1 MVAQTG
7 EGMRRLGVVENI
19 VYDGSVLVRAAFAPQ
34 RGASVLDGRK
44 RPLGR
49 VARVFGP
56 VAEPFVAVRPEAKAA
71 VSLIGAD
78 VYLDEVGYAG
88 KKDRRGRGSH

>member
-1 MVAQTG
+1 
-7 EGMRRLGVVENI
+7 MRRLGVVENI
-19 VYDGSVLVRAAFAPQ
+19 VYDGSVLVRATFAPS
-34 RGASVLDGRK
+34 RGAAVLDKRK

-56 VAEPFVAVRPEAKAA
+56 VAEPFVAVRPQAAPA

-78 VYLDEVGYAG
+78 VYVDEVEHAR
-88 KKDRRGRGSH
+88 KEDRNGRGSH